1 MVFAE
6 FDRRARQGRAHR
18 VKLFSQML
26 TTFAYGSLGLAFAEP
41 IVRGADFRPG
51 HFVAFAF
58 GLVCVFGA
66 LYLVPQG
73 EHDGSI

>member
-6 FDRRARQGRAHR
+6 FDLRTRRSRAHR

-51 HFVAFAF
+51 HLVALAF
-58 GLVCVFGA
+58 GLVCAFGA
-66 LYLVPQG
+66 LYIVPQG
-73 EHDGSI
+73 ERGGSV